1 MKPKNAIF
9 IHGPQLEQYPYP
21 EGHPFNTTRA
31 QKTHK
36 LVKSMG
42 WLGWGT
48 IKEVNPE
55 PLDRMGL
62 KKFHTARYINA
73 LKTSSAGQWHSEAL
87 SMGIGSDDCPV
98 FEGVYENSVLACGA
112 SLLGAQMIESGEAHV
127 AFNPS
132 GGLHHAF
139 PEKAAG
145 FCYLNDV
152 ALACGFL
159 ADAGMRVLYLDI
171 DVHNGDGVS
180 YAFRDRQDVM
190 TISLHENPRV
200 LFPGTGFEY
209 EIGEGEGKG
218 YTVNL
223 PLPVGT
229 YDLVYANAFE
239 AVVMPLVQA
248 YNPDVF
254 VLEFGAD
261 GLAGDPL
268 AHLQLTNNTYV
279 DVIEKVMSFDRPI
292 LMTGGGG
299 YHIENTVRAWALGW
313 SVLSGQDDGHD
324 ANIGMGGVMMGST
337 EWHGGLRDPDML
349 IPEQQREV
357 VSNALQKIVT
367 SIKENVFPIHG
378 L

>member
-1 MKPKNAIF
+1 M
-9 IHGPQLEQYPYP
+9 
-21 EGHPFNTTRA
+21 
-31 QKTHK
+31 
-36 LVKSMG
+36 
-42 WLGWGT
+42 W
-48 IKEVNPE
+48 
-55 PLDRMGL
+55 
-62 KKFHTARYINA
+62 
-73 LKTSSAGQWHSEAL
+73 
-87 SMGIGSDDCPV
+87 
-98 FEGVYENSVLACGA
+98 
-112 SLLGAQMIESGEAHV
+112 
-127 AFNPS
+127 
-132 GGLHHAF
+132 
-139 PEKAAG
+139 
-145 FCYLNDV
+145 
-152 ALACGFL
+152 
-159 ADAGMRVLYLDI
+159 
-171 DVHNGDGVS
+171 
-180 YAFRDRQDVM
+180 
-190 TISLHENPRV
+190 